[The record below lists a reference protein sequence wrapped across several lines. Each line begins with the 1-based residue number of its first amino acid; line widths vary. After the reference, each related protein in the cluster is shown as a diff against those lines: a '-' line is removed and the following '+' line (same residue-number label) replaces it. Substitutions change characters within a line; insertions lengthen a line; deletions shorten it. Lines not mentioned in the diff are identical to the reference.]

1 MGAETDARVRR
12 LKTMLAQ
19 ARPERVEPHFNV
31 ISTGCRAL
39 DERLPEGG
47 VRRGTLIE
55 WLSDSLGCGAT
66 QLAMR
71 TAREVQ
77 GEGAIIIVDR
87 SGMFYPPAAAACRID
102 LANAVIVHPANELDE
117 EWVLDQALRCEHAA
131 AVLSWPRRIDD
142 RAFRRLQL
150 AAERSGALGLL
161 IRPLATIGEP
171 SWADVRVQI
180 TSRASPRTE
189 QPFGDQLLRNWRLEV
204 RLLRCR
210 GWSLGQE
217 ENIEVEI
224 DQVTGEINESRPR
237 YLAAESPVIA
247 IPSVG

>member
-1 MGAETDARVRR
+1 MRAETDARVRR
-12 LKTMLAQ
+12 LKAMLAQ
-19 ARPERVEPHFNV
+19 AGPERVEPRFNV

-47 VRRGTLIE
+47 VRRGTLVE
-55 WLSDSLGCGAT
+55 WLSDSPGCGAT
-66 QLAMR
+66 QLALW
-71 TAREVQ
+71 TAGEVQ
-77 GEGAIIIVDR
+77 GEGAIIVVDR
-87 SGMFYPPAAAACRID
+87 AGMFYPPAAACRID
-102 LANAVIVHPANELDE
+102 LANAIIVHPAHEQDE

-131 AVLSWPRRIDD
+131 AVLAWPRRIDD

-161 IRPLATIGEP
+161 IRSATTITEP
-171 SWADVRVQI
+171 SWADVRLQI
-180 TSRASPRTE
+180 TSRASSRTE
-189 QPFGDQLLRNWRLEV
+189 RPPGDQLLRNWRLEV

-217 ENIEVEI
+217 EHILVEI
-224 DQVTGEINESRPR
+224 DQVTGEIDEARPR
-237 YLAAESPVIA
+237 HLAAESPVVA